1 MIINNLGLRVLNNLS
16 WDEDKGISDNS
27 ESLEHRFPNL
37 QLVSLSEQTTNL
49 HLSFHVSIFLPTS
62 SNMVLVEA

>member
-16 WDEDKGISDNS
+16 WDEDEGISDNS
-27 ESLEHRFPNL
+27 GSLEHRFPNL
-37 QLVSLSEQTTNL
+37 VGLSEQTTNL